1 MKPLDRTLKE
11 YGRGLGGG
19 LLFSLPM
26 LYTMELWSTGFIA
39 GPARL
44 AVYVAVGIF
53 LLTGYN
59 HFVGLRGD
67 RTLFESLLE
76 SVEEMGM
83 AFVVT
88 ALILWLIGLLGTG
101 MSRQEIMGKVVVESL
116 TVAIGISVGKSQLGS
131 GGDGD
136 DEDDGDDGDGQEVN
150 FWAQL
155 AMALCGAVLIAAN
168 VAPTEE
174 VLIIAMGTGSIKLL
188 LIALFSM
195 GTGAVILYFSDF
207 TGTDVSVA
215 EPQGGWDIL
224 AGTVIMYS
232 VALVASVFMLW
243 FFGRLEGLS
252 LYVAVSEIVV
262 LSFPGALG
270 ASAGRLLLQT

>member
-1 MKPLDRTLKE
+1 MEPIDQTLKE

-26 LYTMELWSTGFIA
+26 LYTMELWSTGFLA
-39 GPARL
+39 GPGRL
-44 AVYVAVGIF
+44 AIYLAVGIT
-53 LLTGYN
+53 LLVGYN

-67 RTLFESLLE
+67 HTLTGSLFESL
-76 SVEEMGM
+76 EEMGM
-83 AFVVT
+83 GFVVT
-88 ALILWLIGLLGTG
+88 ALILWLIGLLKPG
-101 MSRQEIMGKVVVESL
+101 MSRQEIMGKIVVESL
-116 TVAIGISVGKSQLGS
+116 TVAIGISVGKSQLGNS
-131 GGDGD
+131 GDGD
-136 DEDDGDDGDGQEVN
+136 EKKGEGNGADNVD

-155 AMALCGAVLIAAN
+155 AIALCGAILIASN

-174 VLIIAMGTGSIKLL
+174 VLVIALGTGTINLI

-195 GTGAVILYFSDF
+195 GIGGAILYFSGFSGSDA
-207 TGTDVSVA
+207 SVA
-215 EPQGGWDIL
+215 QPRGARDIL
-224 AGTVIMYS
+224 AGIVVMYA
-232 VALVASVFMLW
+232 VALVSSAFMLW

-252 LYVAVSEIVV
+252 LYMVISEIVV

>member
-1 MKPLDRTLKE
+1 MEPINQTLKE

-26 LYTMELWSTGFIA
+26 LYTMELWSTGFLA

-44 AVYVAVGIF
+44 AIYLTVGLA
-53 LLTGYN
+53 LLVGYN

-67 RTLFESLLE
+67 HTLAGSLFE

-83 AFVVT
+83 GFVVT
-88 ALILWLIGLLGTG
+88 ALILWLIGLLKPG
-101 MSRQEIMGKVVVESL
+101 MSRQEIVGKIVVESL
-116 TVAIGISVGKSQLGS
+116 TVAIGISIGKSQLGNN
-131 GGDGD
+131 GGE
-136 DEDDGDDGDGQEVN
+136 DESNKDDDGVD

-155 AMALCGAVLIAAN
+155 TIALCGAILIASN

-174 VLIIAMGTGSIKLL
+174 VLVIALGTGTINLI

-195 GTGAVILYFSDF
+195 GIGGTILYFSDF
-207 TGTDVSVA
+207 TGSEDSVA
-215 EPQGGWDIL
+215 DPQGGRDIL
-224 AGTVIMYS
+224 AGTVVMYA
-232 VALVASVFMLW
+232 VALTASAFMLW

-252 LYVAVSEIVV
+252 LYAVVSEIVV

>member
-1 MKPLDRTLKE
+1 MEPIEQTLKE
-11 YGRGLGGG
+11 YGRALGGG

-39 GPARL
+39 GPVRL
-44 AVYVAVGIF
+44 AVYLAVGIF

-83 AFVVT
+83 ALVVT

-131 GGDGD
+131 SGGGC
-136 DEDDGDDGDGQEVN
+136 DGDGGEDGDQEVN

-155 AMALCGAVLIAAN
+155 AMAFCGAVLIAAN

-174 VLIIAMGTGSIKLL
+174 VLVIALGTEPIKLL
-188 LIALFSM
+188 LIALLSM

-207 TGTDVSVA
+207 TGSDGSVA
-215 EPQGGWDIL
+215 EPHGGWDIL
-224 AGTVIMYS
+224 AGTLIMYS
-232 VALVASVFMLW
+232 VAVVASAFMLW
-243 FFGRLEGLS
+243 FFGRLEGFS
-252 LYVAVSEIVV
+252 PYAAVSEIVV